1 MVFFLVGEAGISQ
14 EAVLNLAI
22 GLFDEVQIEGLSFAL
37 LARRLN
43 AGVMSLYGTA
53 WPIGDCPVPNREAW
67 IVAVPARLPKSL
79 NPLAKTDGS
88 YLDC

>member
-1 MVFFLVGEAGISQ
+1 MVFSLVDEAGISQ

-53 WPIGDCPVPNREAW
+53 WPIGGCPVQSE
-67 IVAVPARLPKSL
+67 VA
-79 NPLAKTDGS
+79 G
-88 YLDC
+88 